1 MLPFYDY
8 NTECLCSKNNAKLK
22 TPFLGKVNI
31 STLCN
36 IDFNRKIIS
45 LNGLSAQ
52 PSSNMV
58 SRKVRNRIT
67 IPGSKTKTACR
78 NSKID
83 QEFYAESHENVSV
96 AGAIR
101 E

>member
-1 MLPFYDY
+1 MFPFYDY
-8 NTECLCSKNNAKLK
+8 NTECSKNNAKLK

-36 IDFNRKIIS
+36 IDFNRKITS
-45 LNGLSAQ
+45 LNGLRAQ

-67 IPGSKTKTACR
+67 VPGSKTKY
-78 NSKID
+78 SM
-83 QEFYAESHENVSV
+83 
-96 AGAIR
+96 
-101 E
+101 